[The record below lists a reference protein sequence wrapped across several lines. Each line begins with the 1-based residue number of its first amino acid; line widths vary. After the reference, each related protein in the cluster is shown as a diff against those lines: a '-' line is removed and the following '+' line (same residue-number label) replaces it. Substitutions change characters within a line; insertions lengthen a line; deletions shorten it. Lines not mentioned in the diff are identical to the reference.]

1 MLKFK
6 TLFLVLFFPFLGFS
20 QNAINVNIAF
30 GGVSPHSDSILLTVE
45 SFVFDTG
52 ASISAITPQ
61 TYNNLKNIN
70 AVTPSYDT
78 VLVENADGRTVQLNT
93 TVITLL
99 GLTPDAMFDNVSVI
113 ILPEGSTDNLL
124 GLDIISNF
132 NSVQIDFINQKILWE

>member
-1 MLKFK
+1 MFKFK
-6 TLFLVLFFPFLGFS
+6 ILVLALASSFIGFS
-20 QNAINVNIAF
+20 QNVIHVNIAF

-52 ASISAITPQ
+52 ASMSAITPQ

-70 AVTPSYDT
+70 AVVSTPNV
-78 VLVENADGRTVQLNT
+78 VLVENADGRIIPTNT
-93 TVITLL
+93 AVITLM
-99 GLTPDAMFDNVSVI
+99 GLTPETLFDNIPVI